1 MMKGLWPFGAALRGE
16 ASNHLMLRWL
26 MTVVV
31 SDGEKAPV
39 KVSGGVREGER
50 ERTAVDVSKLIV
62 GDIETGVVQRSRDEP
77 GGCPLIGQAV
87 SGMEAA
93 RARTAALARNVGRRA
108 ANTAAPRWGGERERP
123 EAETEGTEYRRA
135 ACWRTG
141 S

>member
-1 MMKGLWPFGAALRGE
+1 MKDLWPFGVALRGE

-39 KVSGGVREGER
+39 EVSGGVWEGER
-50 ERTAVDVSKLIV
+50 ERTAVDVSKRIW
-62 GDIETGVVQRSRDEP
+62 GGIETGVVQRSRDEP
-77 GGCPLIGQAV
+77 GGCPRIGQV
-87 SGMEAA
+87 VPGMEVA

-108 ANTAAPRWGGERERP
+108 ATLPPRWGGERERP

-135 ACWRTG
+135 ARWRTG